1 MLLKIHMLPKR
12 QAKISM
18 EIIIIHR
25 GNQMRQTLKKAMD
38 SIQSLSSNLKI
49 KIIIQEISPL

>member
-1 MLLKIHMLPKR
+1 MLLKNHMLPKR

-38 SIQSLSSNLKI
+38 SIQNFSSNLKI

>member
-1 MLLKIHMLPKR
+1 MLLKNHMLPKR